1 MKKVKMSQ
9 TNLQTR
15 IKLQLN
21 ILRRMIAQKSYN
33 LVTTP
38 KNWKLIS
45 QIKIFSCLS
54 IMNSNRNL
62 THL

>member
-21 ILRRMIAQKSYN
+21 ILRRMIAQKLYN
-33 LVTTP
+33 LVIAP

-45 QIKIFSCLS
+45 RIKILSCLS
-54 IMNSNRNL
+54 IMNSNKNL